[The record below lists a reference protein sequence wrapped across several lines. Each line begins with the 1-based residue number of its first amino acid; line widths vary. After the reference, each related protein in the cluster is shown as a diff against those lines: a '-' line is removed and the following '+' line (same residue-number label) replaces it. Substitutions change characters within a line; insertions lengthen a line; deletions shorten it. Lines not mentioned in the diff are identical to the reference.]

1 MAFSYDFR
9 PLETREALRSFLA
22 LDEASFEAV
31 LAFDPARFDG
41 ASETGDS
48 CSVSVIELPLFF
60 RHDIPKK
67 NPTRGY
73 RTVWEPAMGL
83 KSVYK
88 LLARRLDSFFHLRLD
103 GYPHDSVY
111 GFRTG
116 RNIRENASVHVGH
129 KLLLATD
136 ITDFFPSISTAR
148 IETLFRGLGLTQETS
163 SVLSRFVTIGGRLP
177 LGLPTSPTISN
188 AITLPIDIALQSLA
202 NEGRATYSRYA
213 DDLSFSGNDGLP
225 DIGQVSRILAAHD
238 FQIADSKTRR
248 SKIGQAHYV
257 TGLSISDPAGP
268 HVPRKMK
275 RALRQELHYARKFGL
290 EEHLEHL
297 GGADDRTAQMQ
308 INRLDGLV
316 KFVSHHEPTQATA
329 WKVVWGEILRESGQ
343 RASFAPKNQHR
354 TGFHILVDEAEY
366 LRNGKKVLA
375 IGMAVSQHLSEM
387 VVESQRIFSAAT
399 SDVWA
404 AGKPQVI
411 RKRGLH
417 FADAHPDLRLAYV
430 EALRAMPFEGYV
442 AFAEYDGPS
451 DYERTYIR
459 LLEAT
464 LPRRLMAAESQSA
477 EFYFEK
483 NSKVSEKA
491 VEACVWRAY
500 SELRKR
506 NDRHPERIGIAFVTK
521 PNLMIPAPDFLL
533 GVMGRYLQSEP
544 AGDGEPTPR
553 DHLMFE
559 RLRDKYRVILDVSNG
574 VEYSRRRPIE
584 RWTAD

>member
-9 PLETREALRSFLA
+9 PLGTREALRNFLA
-22 LDEASFEAV
+22 LDEAIFEAV
-31 LAFDPARFDG
+31 LAFDPVRSDG
-41 ASETGDS
+41 TSETRDPS
-48 CSVSVIELPLFF
+48 AVSVIELPLFF
-60 RHDIPKK
+60 RHHIPKK
-67 NPTRGY
+67 NTARGY
-73 RTVWEPAMGL
+73 RTVWEPAMEL

-88 LLARRLDSFFHLRLD
+88 LLARRLDSFFRLRLD
-103 GYPHDSVY
+103 GYPHDCVY

-116 RNIRENASVHVGH
+116 RNIRENASVHAGH
-129 KLLLATD
+129 KFLLATD
-136 ITDFFPSISTAR
+136 ITNFFPSVSKAR
-148 IETLFRGLGLTQETS
+148 IKTLFRDLGLTEEAS
-163 SVLSRFVTIGGRLP
+163 SILSRFVTIGGQLP

-202 NEGRATYSRYA
+202 NESRVTYSRYA

-225 DIGQVSRILAAHD
+225 DIGQVGRILAVHD

-297 GGADDRTAQMQ
+297 GGSDDRTAQMQ
-308 INRLDGLV
+308 VNRLDGMV
-316 KFVSHHEPTQATA
+316 KFVSHHEPTQAAA
-329 WKVVWGEILRESGQ
+329 WKVGWGEILRKSGQ

-387 VVESQRIFSAAT
+387 VLESRRVLSAAT

-404 AGKPQVI
+404 AGKPEVV
-411 RKRGLH
+411 RKKGLH
-417 FADAHPDLRLAYV
+417 FADAHPDLRLDYV

-442 AFAEYDGPS
+442 AFAEYDSPAS
-451 DYERTYIR
+451 YERTYIR
-459 LLEAT
+459 LLEVM
-464 LPRRLMAAESQSA
+464 LPRRLMAAESRSA
-477 EFYFEK
+477 DFYFEK
-483 NSKVSEKA
+483 NHKVSEKA

-500 SELRKR
+500 SDLRKR
-506 NDRHPERIGIAFVTK
+506 NDRHPERFGIEFVAK

-533 GVMGRYLQSEP
+533 GVMGRYLQSQP
-544 AGDGEPTPR
+544 AVDGDPFPR

-559 RLRDKYRVILDVSNG
+559 RLRDKYRVILDVSND

-584 RWTAD
+584 RWTTD